1 MPDAALPLLLQSG
14 AEYFPALIA
23 AIDAAESQ
31 VWLETYIF
39 AADQTGLRVAQALA
53 RAARRG
59 VSTRVLIDG
68 FGTRT
73 VPAAVASVL
82 QDAGVEVRIYGP
94 VPTWYF
100 SLDRRH
106 LRRLHRKL
114 ACVDA
119 RIAFVGGINI
129 LDDLNDP
136 NHGPLSHPRLDY
148 AVQVQDGLAS
158 AVHEEMA
165 RLWDRVISPERREL
179 ISRLQARLLPR
190 TPAALSRVR
199 LVWRDSLGHRRD
211 IERAYLRAI
220 GQARRE
226 VLIATAYFF
235 PGRRIRRAL
244 REAARRGVRVRLLLQ
259 GRVEYPLPHR
269 AAQFLYDSLMAEGI
283 EIVEY
288 HLSFLHAKVAVIDDW
303 ATVGSSN
310 IDPFSLLLAREAN
323 VVVQDAG
330 FARQLRGRL
339 LAAMSGGGRPV
350 SRERQ
355 GQRAGWMRR
364 ARGWVAYRLLRLGV
378 LVSGERRH
386 Y

>member
-1 MPDAALPLLLQSG
+1 MPDAELPLLLQSG
-14 AEYFPALIA
+14 AEYFPALVS
-23 AIDAAESQ
+23 AIDAAESHA
-31 VWLETYIF
+31 WLETYIF
-39 AADQTGLRVAQALA
+39 AADETGLQVAQALA
-53 RAARRG
+53 RAAQRG
-59 VSTRVLIDG
+59 VSVRVLIDG
-68 FGTRT
+68 FGTRPLP
-73 VPAAVASVL
+73 PAVSEVL
-82 QDAGVEVRIYGP
+82 LAAGVEVRVYGP
-94 VPTWYF
+94 VPDWYF

-106 LRRLHRKL
+106 LRRMHRKL

-119 RIAFVGGINI
+119 RTAFVGGINI

-136 NHGPLSHPRLDY
+136 NHGPLLHPRLDY
-148 AVQVQDGLAS
+148 AVQVQGGLAS

-165 RLWDRVISPERREL
+165 RLWDRVVSPERREL

-190 TPAALSRVR
+190 QPVAASPAR

-269 AAQFLYDSLMAEGI
+269 AAQFLYDSLLAEGI
-283 EIVEY
+283 EISEY
-288 HLSFLHAKVAVIDDW
+288 HRSFLHAKVAVIDDW

-330 FARQLRGRL
+330 FAWQLRSRL
-339 LAAMSGGGRPV
+339 LAAMSAGGRPV

-355 GQRAGWMRR
+355 RQRAGWLSR